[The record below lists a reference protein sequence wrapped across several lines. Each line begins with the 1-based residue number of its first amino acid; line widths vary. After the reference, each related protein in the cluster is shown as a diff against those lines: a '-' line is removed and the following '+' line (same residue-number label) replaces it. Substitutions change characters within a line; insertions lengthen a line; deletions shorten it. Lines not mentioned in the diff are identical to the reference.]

1 MLSGHGGDGSVVGHG
16 DLSVLSNFND
26 STILIHQDANGTVAF

>member
-1 MLSGHGGDGSVVGHG
+1 MLSGHGGDGSVVGFG

-26 STILIHQDANGTVAF
+26 STILYIRMLMAL